1 MYAGI
6 PRDYTGGN
14 VTAKTLLAVLAG
26 DKAALKGK
34 GSGRVLEA
42 GPNDRV
48 FLFYSDHG
56 SAGGVGRAAC
66 LGASS
71 ACHSACLCP
80 ACQPGVRC
88 CVRAPPAPLL
98 SQA

>member
-1 MYAGI
+1 MPPSPLPAGGPDVYAGI

-26 DKAALKGK
+26 DKAAVKGK

-42 GPNDRV
+42 GPHDRV

-56 SAGGVGRAAC
+56 SAGGAGRAA
-66 LGASS
+66 
-71 ACHSACLCP
+71 
-80 ACQPGVRC
+80 RC
-88 CVRAPPAPLL
+88 SML
-98 SQA
+98 SEGPSGTTALS